1 MGTEFVTEMY
11 DSEAVANNVHLGYGG
26 CHHARTLVAD
36 LDNLPRLDES
46 DEEAYARNERVMLA
60 AAAEVERLKPIVG
73 RAVGE
78 PVPVDDREQMRAA
91 IEEMRPIVD
100 SMLAL
105 RDSAW
110 LPIESARLLDARRN
124 RVTAALAAYDA
135 RLPIYPIGD
144 LLTPDEWGA
153 LNALGVCLE
162 ENHVYQLIDATSAT
176 GQRNRALVRSAISK
190 LVAANAGRVR

>member
-1 MGTEFVTEMY
+1 MGTEFVTGMY

-36 LDNLPRLDES
+36 LDNLPRLGES

-78 PVPVDDREQMRAA
+78 TDEPP
-91 IEEMRPIVD
+91 
-100 SMLAL
+100 S
-105 RDSAW
+105 
-110 LPIESARLLDARRN
+110 
-124 RVTAALAAYDA
+124 VTLAAELHDSDIEWHA
-135 RLPIYPIGD
+135 WPLRSPGGQHVGVSSGVLAFHRPTLIAAVSI
-144 LLTPDEWGA
+144 DERSQMA
-153 LNALGVCLE
+153 NKQAAME
-162 ENHVYQLIDATSAT
+162 
-176 GQRNRALVRSAISK
+176 RVRQ